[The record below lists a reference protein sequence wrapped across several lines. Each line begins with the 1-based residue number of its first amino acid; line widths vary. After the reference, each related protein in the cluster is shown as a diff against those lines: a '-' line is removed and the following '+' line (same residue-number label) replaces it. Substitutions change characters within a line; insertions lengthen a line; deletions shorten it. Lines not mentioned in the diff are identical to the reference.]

1 MPLSVSLAC
10 LENCAPWL
18 VYNGMNE
25 LGNTHRRSPFD
36 LLFSARVLITSRTD
50 VDSCIPYYYSLER

>member
-1 MPLSVSLAC
+1 